1 MTSIDNQSARMLEE
15 RLALSSARIR
25 ELITET
31 DIAEPFG
38 EYFRKLAQFIVFS
51 EEIRKKRLDG
61 SFYALSEKELEKINR
76 KLYEDVLPD
85 EEQEMHYSVSYAN
98 PAYAAEKLGEEYG
111 PLLSW
116 IYMEVR
122 ALISLGARGETED
135 IAQILE
141 LFLQICFA
149 FRAGE
154 ELPSPESIRKDIY
167 WYVSDYADYTVP
179 KHIREQLDPSLTFYK
194 DIVMKFEPHAPTH
207 LIAKPTILFPGCLL
221 LFYIS
226 THLICDIRS
235 MLSPFIQLFIN
246 HGDWSL

>member
-15 RLALSSARIR
+15 RLALSSERIR

-111 PLLSW
+111 PLWQRRGTKPSRRP
-116 IYMEVR
+116 EKGGTKAVPGP
-122 ALISLGARGETED
+122 ADIS
-135 IAQILE
+135 
-141 LFLQICFA
+141 
-149 FRAGE
+149 
-154 ELPSPESIRKDIY
+154 
-167 WYVSDYADYTVP
+167 VS
-179 KHIREQLDPSLTFYK
+179 F
-194 DIVMKFEPHAPTH
+194 
-207 LIAKPTILFPGCLL
+207 
-221 LFYIS
+221 
-226 THLICDIRS
+226 
-235 MLSPFIQLFIN
+235 
-246 HGDWSL
+246 

>member
-98 PAYAAEKLGEEYG
+98 PAYAAEQLGDLELL
-111 PLLSW
+111 PLSG
-116 IYMEVR
+116 YTRCDPKSVEVR
-122 ALISLGARGETED
+122 
-135 IAQILE
+135 
-141 LFLQICFA
+141 
-149 FRAGE
+149 
-154 ELPSPESIRKDIY
+154 
-167 WYVSDYADYTVP
+167 
-179 KHIREQLDPSLTFYK
+179 
-194 DIVMKFEPHAPTH
+194 TH
-207 LIAKPTILFPGCLL
+207 TQNTLNAAYHNGGCGTCQPV
-221 LFYIS
+221 Y
-226 THLICDIRS
+226 
-235 MLSPFIQLFIN
+235 M
-246 HGDWSL
+246 

>member
-76 KLYEDVLPD
+76 KLYEDVMPD

-141 LFLQICFA
+141 LFLQ
-149 FRAGE
+149 
-154 ELPSPESIRKDIY
+154 LH
-167 WYVSDYADYTVP
+167 VN
-179 KHIREQLDPSLTFYK
+179 
-194 DIVMKFEPHAPTH
+194 
-207 LIAKPTILFPGCLL
+207 
-221 LFYIS
+221 
-226 THLICDIRS
+226 
-235 MLSPFIQLFIN
+235 PF
-246 HGDWSL
+246 